1 MNKNALA
8 FGIVGLLVGLAIG
21 FSVANYLNRN
31 STPTQNSGTD
41 SNLCATKQNE
51 QINPSVIMPDI
62 QLVLDKAKN
71 EPDNFEAQMKAGE
84 MYSKIQRFDTALD
97 YYKKAQQIKPNDLQA
112 NIKLAGAYFDKKK
125 YVEAE
130 KYFLRA
136 LRIEPKN
143 VDIRSD
149 LGLTYYLRDP
159 SDDKRAISEYRMSLE
174 INPSHEPSLQNL
186 SVVLKK
192 TGDVEELKKTLARLK
207 KVNPK
212 NVVLERYGEQG
223 SEK

>member
-1 MNKNALA
+1 
-8 FGIVGLLVGLAIG
+8 
-21 FSVANYLNRN
+21 
-31 STPTQNSGTD
+31 
-41 SNLCATKQNE
+41 
-51 QINPSVIMPDI
+51 MPDI

-84 MYSKIQRFDTALD
+84 MYSKIQGFDTALD

-136 LRIEPKN
+136 LQIEPKN

-159 SDDKRAISEYRMSLE
+159 SDDKRAISEYRMSLA

-212 NVVLERYGEQG
+212 NVVLETYGEQG